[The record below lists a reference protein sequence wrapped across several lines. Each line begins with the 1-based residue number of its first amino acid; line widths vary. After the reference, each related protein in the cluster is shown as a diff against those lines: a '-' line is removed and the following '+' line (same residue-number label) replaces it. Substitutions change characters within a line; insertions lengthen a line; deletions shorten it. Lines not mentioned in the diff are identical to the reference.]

1 MARIIFGRAFGRNF
15 LTGFLVVAPFFFTV
29 AILQILFGWF
39 YRLVIGPAGE
49 LVAFVLSREEASLMV
64 HLLIIVGFVVA
75 IALIGLGTR
84 ILVLRRFFGL
94 GESLLRRV
102 PMFGPIYGTMRGIAD
117 TFTGERRRGLFERVV
132 LLEWPRQGMYAI
144 GFVTQEARG
153 EVQEKTPEHVVNVF
167 IPTTPNPTSGYL
179 VLAPRESLIPLEMSV
194 EEGMRLIISGGAV
207 GPVVKLPG
215 TKAG

>member
-1 MARIIFGRAFGRNF
+1 MISGRAFGRNF
-15 LTGFLVVAPFFFTV
+15 LTGLLVVAPFFFTL
-29 AILQILFGWF
+29 AILQILFGWV
-39 YRLVIGPAGE
+39 YRLAIDPVAE
-49 LVAFVLSREEASLMV
+49 LVALVLSREEASRMV
-64 HLLIIVGFVVA
+64 HLLIVLGFVVA
-75 IALIGLGTR
+75 IALIGFATR

-117 TFTGERRRGLFERVV
+117 TFTGERRRGLFQRVV

-144 GFVTQEARG
+144 GFVTQEGKG

-179 VLAPRESLIPLEMSV
+179 VLAPRETLIPLKMSV

-207 GPVVKLPG
+207 GPTVDLPR
-215 TKAG
+215 TNAG